1 MQSPDAK
8 KIMQHIL
15 LISKDRSLRA
25 SLEQNTGANTTQVDC
40 AETFSDAMSLSADL
54 QYDAAL
60 LEVSRFDARAK
71 RFLEQFLEQSPQT
84 VFIPISPIAV
94 VEQVIDAMRSGAAD
108 FIHQP
113 SGAGE
118 ILARVERSLESRR
131 MKNEIDFLRH
141 TQPEIYQFKDIVG
154 VSPPMKRVFKLLA
167 KVAPTDATALIM
179 GETGT
184 GKELIAGALHFN
196 SPRAKRSYVKVNCA
210 ALPENLLESELFG
223 HEKGAFTGAHRQRV
237 GRFEQADSGTIF
249 LDEIG
254 DMGPN
259 TQAKILRVLQE
270 HQFERMGGMQTI
282 DVDVRVVTA
291 TNKDLAELMNT
302 GQFREDL
309 FYRLNVVTIELAPL
323 RDRPEDIEPLVDFF
337 LKRYA
342 GQINP
347 GVTGV
352 SPSAMSMIKDYY
364 WPGNIRQLQNVIE
377 RAVIMCE
384 GAKIMPE
391 QIALYEKHSMK
402 KDDGFEIP
410 EGGINLEEIER
421 QLIIQALERT
431 GWVQKNAAKLL
442 GISPRVINYKLR
454 KHKISRKK
462 P

>member
-1 MQSPDAK
+1 MQSPDAEN
-8 KIMQHIL
+8 IMQHIL
-15 LISKDRSLRA
+15 LISKDGSLRA
-25 SLEQNTGANTTQVDC
+25 SLERSASGNTMQIDC
-40 AETFSDAMSLSADL
+40 AESFSDAMSLSAEL

-60 LEVSRFDARAK
+60 LEVNRFDARAK
-71 RFLEQFLEQSPQT
+71 QFLERFLEQSPQT

-108 FIHQP
+108 FIHQT

-118 ILARVERSLESRR
+118 ILAHVERSLESKR

-141 TQPEIYQFKDIVG
+141 AQPEIYRFNDIVG

-167 KVAPTDATALIM
+167 KVAPTDATVLIT

-196 SPRAKRSYVKVNCA
+196 SPRAKKSYVKVNCA

-254 DMGPN
+254 DMGAN

-282 DVDVRVVTA
+282 DVDVRIVTA

-323 RDRPEDIEPLVDFF
+323 RERPEDIEPLVKFF
-337 LKRYA
+337 LKRFA

-347 GVTGV
+347 EVIGVG
-352 SPSAMSMIKDYY
+352 PAAMAMIMDYY

-384 GAKIMPE
+384 GARIMPE
-391 QIALYEKHSMK
+391 QIALYEKHSVK
-402 KDDGFEIP
+402 KDEGFEIP
-410 EGGINLEEIER
+410 EGGINLEEVER

-454 KHKISRKK
+454 KHNIGRKK